1 MGLAPLPHA
10 EDMTALSSLPRPVRG
25 RHRRRAAVLAIGV
38 ASVLAAPTVASAE
51 SIVFVQDANIWLAAP
66 DGSNR
71 YQVTTDGT
79 AAQPY
84 SSPSQADD
92 GTIAASRGTEIIRMR
107 QNGSVLNR
115 MDPPPLINSVSHP
128 VDGAPSAVAISPDGA
143 RIVYS
148 LTSFECPIGVPGCG
162 ARPVTAIT
170 PADRMAPSGNIHT
183 FGSSWVTNTRILTFA
198 GFLHQVNTYDVGQA
212 ADVHW
217 FDDQE
222 HFGQG
227 NSTDQSDGE
236 VNRQGTYVATI
247 RGYGNEKSVM
257 WAPIVG
263 DVATGSRAAGTL
275 SLPNIAVGCLTSH
288 VPDLA
293 GPTWSPSG
301 TALAWYEAGGIQVW
315 DDATSCGGGS
325 RMVIP
330 GGSEPDWGPAAIN
343 PGPREG
349 STPPPS
355 DPAPP
360 KNDGTK
366 KTKKGTTKAKLALSK
381 RVKLRAA
388 LRSGLRLKLS
398 GAKPGKRTITAKVGS
413 RKVATGRAVV
423 AKNGRATVT
432 LRFSKAAR
440 KQLARRKS
448 VALRISGAGTTL
460 TLKVKR

>member
-1 MGLAPLPHA
+1 
-10 EDMTALSSLPRPVRG
+10 MTALSSSPTSAPRG
-25 RHRRRAAVLAIGV
+25 RRR
-38 ASVLAAPTVASAE
+38 LAAALAVGAVSLLAVPSVAAAE
-51 SIVFVQDANIWLAAP
+51 SIVFIQDANVWLAQP
-66 DGSNR
+66 DGANR

-128 VDGAPSAVAISPDGA
+128 VDGAPSAVAISPDGL

-148 LTSFECPIGVPGCG
+148 LTSYECPIGVPGCG
-162 ARPVTAIT
+162 ARPVTATT
-170 PADRMAPSGNIHT
+170 PADRMEPTGNIHT
-183 FGSSWVTNTRILTFA
+183 FGSSWVSNTRILTFA

-212 ADVHW
+212 EDVHW

-263 DVATGSRAAGTL
+263 DVANGSRTAGTL
-275 SLPNIAVGCLTSH
+275 AVPNITVGCLTDH
-288 VPDLA
+288 VADLA

-301 TALAWYEAGGIQVW
+301 TSLAWFEAGGIQVW

-349 STPPPS
+349 STPPPNT
-355 DPAPP
+355 PAPP
-360 KNDGTK
+360 KAGGDTK
-366 KTKKGTTKAKLALSK
+366 KAAKKAKLQLSK
-381 RVKLRAA
+381 SVKLQAA

-398 GAKPGKRTITAKVGS
+398 GAKPGKRTITAKTGG

-423 AKNGRATVT
+423 AKNGTATVT
-432 LRFSKAAR
+432 LRFTKAAR
-440 KQLARRKS
+440 KQLAKRKTVS
-448 VALRISGAGTTL
+448 LRISGAGANL